1 MVRGANFSQ
10 SPFRNGRKRS
20 KRSMLLPS
28 FRPLPLAEKRAD
40 RPKKSVSDAEIGQLI
55 SAALNDALA
64 ALGDRDPET
73 FLRLRACE
81 AREAVRKMPPTLRR
95 KRTNPEAVARE
106 YRKAIAFQNI
116 ELDLALT
123 LVSSIQRYVRVSQPE
138 TPCRPTAP
146 HEI

>member
-10 SPFRNGRKRS
+10 SPLRSGRKGRT
-20 KRSMLLPS
+20 RLAQMLSAPALTLS
-28 FRPLPLAEKRAD
+28 NKRAD
-40 RPKKSVSDAEIGQLI
+40 RPNHTVSDAEIGQLI

-81 AREAVRKMPPTLRR
+81 TREAVRKMPPTLRC
-95 KRTNPEAVARE
+95 KRANPEAVARE

-123 LVSSIQRYVRVSQPE
+123 LVSSIQRYARVSQRE